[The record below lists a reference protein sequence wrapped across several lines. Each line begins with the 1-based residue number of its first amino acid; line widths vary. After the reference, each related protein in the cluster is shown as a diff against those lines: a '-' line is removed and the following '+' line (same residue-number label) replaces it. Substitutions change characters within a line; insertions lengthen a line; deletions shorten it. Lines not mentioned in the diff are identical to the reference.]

1 MPPGAYIAYFSM
13 EIGLAPGVPTY
24 AGGLGMLAGDTLRT
38 AADLGVPMVG
48 VSLVHRKG
56 YFHQRVDPTGWQ
68 TEEPVAWSL
77 DDHLTELPAR
87 ASVEIEGR
95 PVQIRA
101 WRYDIRGTGGASVP
115 VFLLDTDLDG
125 NAAADRLLTH
135 FLYCGDSHYRL
146 CQEIVLG
153 IGGARMLDALGYA
166 DIDRYH
172 MNEGHAALLV
182 LELLKRQAQANG
194 HERPRPED
202 IEALRPRCVF
212 TTHTPVPAGHD
223 QFPLAMVE
231 KALGAGMYVCL
242 LDEFCYEQKLNLT
255 YLALAASHY
264 VNGVAKKHG
273 EVARHLYAKYR
284 VESITN
290 GVHVATWASEPMRA
304 LFDRHVPDW
313 RTDNPGLRYAIGV
326 PLGEIREAHRAAKRE
341 LLAYVNHVTNKGFD
355 LDVFTIGYARRA
367 TAYKRP
373 TLVFRDIERLR
384 GIARRRAVQLVFA
397 GKAHPHDLPGKELIQ
412 EVHRAMGLLDTDV
425 KIAFLPE
432 YDMTLARL
440 LVAGTDLWLNTP
452 QPPLEASGT
461 SGMKAAVN
469 GVPSLSVLD
478 GWWIEGWIEGVT
490 GWAIGEPGAAASDD
504 RAAEAASLYDKLE
517 RVILPLYYDEPDR
530 YVDVMRRA
538 IALNGSFF
546 NTERMLNQ
554 YVTRA
559 YFR

>member
-13 EIGLAPGVPTY
+13 EIGLAPGIPTY

-48 VSLVHRKG
+48 MSLVHRKG
-56 YFHQRVDPTGWQ
+56 YFHQRIDPTGWQ

-87 ASVEIEGR
+87 AAVEIEGR
-95 PVQIRA
+95 AVQIRA
-101 WRYDIRGTGGASVP
+101 WQYTISGIGGSSVP
-115 VFLLDTDLDG
+115 VFLLDTDLAE
-125 NAAADRLLTH
+125 NAGPDRLLTH
-135 FLYCGDSHYRL
+135 YLYGGDSYYRL

-153 IGGARMLDALGYA
+153 IGGARMLDALGYT

-182 LELLKRQAQANG
+182 LELLHREAKANG
-194 HERPRPED
+194 HERVRPED
-202 IEALRPRCVF
+202 LEALRPRCVF

-223 QFPLAMVE
+223 QFPLEMVE
-231 KALGAGMYVCL
+231 KALGRKMYACL
-242 LDEFCYEQKLNLT
+242 SEEFCYERRLNLT

-273 EVARHLYAKYR
+273 EVARNLYAKYR

-313 RTDNPGLRYAIGV
+313 RTDNASLRYAIGV
-326 PLGEIREAHRAAKRE
+326 PLPEVREAHQAAKRE
-341 LLAYVNHVTNKGFD
+341 LVASVNRATNKGFD
-355 LDVFTIGYARRA
+355 LDAFTIGYARRA

-384 GIARRRAVQLVFA
+384 GIARGRAIQLVFA
-397 GKAHPHDLPGKELIQ
+397 GKAHPHDLAGKELIQ
-412 EVHRAMGLLDTDV
+412 EVHRAMALLGDDLR
-425 KIAFLPE
+425 IAFLPG

-478 GWWIEGWIEGVT
+478 GWWIEGCIEGVT
-490 GWAIGEPGAAASDD
+490 GWAIGEAGMLPADD
-504 RAAEAASLYDKLE
+504 RIAEAASLYDKLE
-517 RVILPLYYDEPDR
+517 HVILPMYYEQHDR
-530 YVDVMRRA
+530 YVDVMRHA